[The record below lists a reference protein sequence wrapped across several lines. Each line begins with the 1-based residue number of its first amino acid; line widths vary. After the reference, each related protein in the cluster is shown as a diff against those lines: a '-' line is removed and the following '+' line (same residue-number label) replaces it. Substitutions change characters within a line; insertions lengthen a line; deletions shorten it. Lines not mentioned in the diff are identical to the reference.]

1 MTRYLYVNRDGSE
14 IISDLSTNVK
24 CGEEEIINEDGT
36 KSTVHYWFRNGELS
50 SGATI
55 NGYGKLYPES
65 SEDVSNAISSISV
78 GKISDRDLN
87 DIYYFEDVSDKFP
100 PSYDKLDKWDVYAM
114 RNYMY
119 LPKGS
124 IKRLIGRELSFDEAP
139 YELKDED

>member
-14 IISDLSTNVK
+14 IISDLPTNVK

-36 KSTVHYWFRNGELS
+36 KSIIHYWFHDGKLS

-65 SEDVSNAISSISV
+65 SEDVSNVISSIRRV
-78 GKISDRDLN
+78 SDIDLK
-87 DIYYFEDVSDKFP
+87 DIYHYKDVSDKFP
-100 PSYDKLDKWDVYAM
+100 PSYDKLTEWDVYAM

-124 IKRLIGRELSFDEAP
+124 IKRLIGRELSFDDAP
-139 YELKDED
+139 YELRDED

>member
-1 MTRYLYVNRDGSE
+1 MTSYLYVNRDGSE

-36 KSTVHYWFRNGELS
+36 KSSVHYWFRDGKLS
-50 SGATI
+50 SWALI
-55 NGYGKLYPES
+55 NGYGKLCPEPKDS
-65 SEDVSNAISSISV
+65 VGVGSISV
-78 GKISDRDLN
+78 GKVSDIDPN
-87 DIYYFEDVSDKFP
+87 EIYHYEDVSDKFP

-114 RNYMY
+114 RDYMY